1 MRTAKSVIEY
11 FTNQTETGAVLPPEE
26 WLKAAAMLTVLVG
39 EEASKRIAMQSL
51 LNKRKVELVEK
62 YGTAAKAKIYIEAT
76 DEWAQCELQKAF
88 IQQIE
93 EFIRVSKKNAE
104 ISYKHG

>member
-1 MRTAKSVIEY
+1 MRSAKSVIEF
-11 FTNQTETGAVLPPEE
+11 FTDETEKGAVFPPEK
-26 WLKAAAMLTVLVG
+26 WLEAAAMLTVLVG

-51 LNKRKVELVEK
+51 LNKKKVELVEK

-76 DEWAQCELQKAF
+76 DEWAQCEMQKAF
-88 IQQIE
+88 ISQIE

-104 ISYKHG
+104 TSYKHG